1 MMMDSIN
8 YILHKTY
15 ALDKI
20 EKITLKKNVNIHSV
34 SKAGLNVYVLKILI
48 YHLLLN
54 NCQCADPI
62 KTTFI
67 LRDIKYYLHL
77 PQSNLFSRY

>member
-34 SKAGLNVYVLKILI
+34 SKASGLNVCFK
-48 YHLLLN
+48 N
-54 NCQCADPI
+54 P
-62 KTTFI
+62 
-67 LRDIKYYLHL
+67 YL
-77 PQSNLFSRY
+77 PSVT